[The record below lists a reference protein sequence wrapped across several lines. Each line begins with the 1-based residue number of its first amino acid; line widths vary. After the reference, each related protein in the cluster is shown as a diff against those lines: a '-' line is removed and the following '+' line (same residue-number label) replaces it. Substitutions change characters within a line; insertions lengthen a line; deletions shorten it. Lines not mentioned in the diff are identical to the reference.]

1 MTARRPA
8 TVAASSERKSR
19 QRPGAEVRS
28 DKQFLGIERSLQR
41 AWAKG
46 AGFIDEEFARP
57 MIAVVN
63 AYQDFSPENVHL
75 RQVGD
80 AVKVGIRM
88 AGGTPCEFNTFHV
101 TDSETFAS
109 VGMRYVLPSRDLVAD
124 MIELMVE
131 GHRFD
136 AMVLIGSGDKVV
148 PGMVMAAA
156 RLDLPAILLYGGAT
170 RAGVHKDRKVF
181 LETVYDAVGEVLLGK
196 LSEAD
201 LKGLEDNHFPFAG
214 ASDTATS
221 GNTAGIYTEA
231 LGLALA
237 GSGTLPAG
245 SNFQLRAAK
254 YTGMRIMELVRE
266 DLRPSQILTR
276 EAFENAMRVGMA
288 VGGST
293 NMVLHMIAMAK
304 EAGVEV
310 SFETWDRLS
319 RETPTLVKLAPS
331 GPWGVTELGEA
342 GGVPAVMKALDDLI
356 HSDTLTVSGRTT
368 GALVRE
374 AEIANPEC
382 IRARSDPAEIE
393 GSIYILKGSLA
404 PGGAVVKASGVA
416 QKMWDVTLPARV
428 FEDEES
434 AIEALRTQR
443 IRRGTC
449 IVIRNEGT
457 RGGPGMREMLGAT
470 SALMGAGLGTSCA
483 LVTDGRFSGATHG
496 PAIGYVTP
504 EAARGGPIALVQDGD
519 PVRIDLARRQLHLA
533 VSEDELDRRR
543 HERSPMPA
551 RVTRG
556 YLKHYAEH
564 VAPASQGAVMPR

>member
-1 MTARRPA
+1 M
-8 TVAASSERKSR
+8 
-19 QRPGAEVRS
+19 RS
-28 DKQFLGIERSLQR
+28 DEQYLGIERSLQR

-46 AGFIDEEFARP
+46 AGLIDEEFEQP

-63 AYQDFSPENVHL
+63 TYQEFSPENIHL
-75 RQVGD
+75 RQVGE
-80 AVKVGIRM
+80 AVKAGIRM

-136 AMVLIGSGDKVV
+136 AMVLIGSGDKVM

-156 RLDLPAILLYGGAT
+156 RIDIPAIVLYGGPT
-170 RAGVHKDRKVF
+170 KAGTYRNKKVF
-181 LETVYDAVGEVLLGK
+181 LETVYDGVGEHLLGK
-196 LSEAD
+196 ITEEE
-201 LKGLEDNHFPFAG
+201 LKGLEDNHFPFSG
-214 ASDTATS
+214 ACDTATS

-231 LGLALA
+231 LGLSLPH
-237 GSGTLPAG
+237 SGTCPAG
-245 SNFQLRAAK
+245 SNYQLRAAK
-254 YTGMRIMELVRE
+254 YTGMRIMDLVRE
-266 DLRPSQILTR
+266 DLRPSKILTR
-276 EAFENAMRVGMA
+276 DAFENAMRVGLA

-310 SFETWDRLS
+310 NFGTWDRLS

-342 GGVPAVMKALDDLI
+342 GGTPAVMKALGALI
-356 HSDTLTVSGRTT
+356 HPDTSTVSGKTT
-368 GALVRE
+368 GELI
-374 AEIANPEC
+374 AESEIENPEC
-382 IRARSDPAEIE
+382 IRDKNDPVEE
-393 GSIYILKGSLA
+393 DGSIYILKGSLA
-404 PGGAVVKASGVA
+404 PGGAVVKASGVSRD
-416 QKMWDVTLPARV
+416 MWEVVLPARV
-428 FEDEES
+428 FEDEEG
-434 AIEALRTQR
+434 AIGALRHNE
-443 IRRGTC
+443 ISPGTC
-449 IVIRNEGT
+449 VVIRNEGT

-470 SALMGAGLGTSCA
+470 SALMGAGLGNSCA

-504 EAARGGPIALVQDGD
+504 EAARDGPIALVEDHD
-519 PVRIDLARRQLHLA
+519 LVRIDLAARTLDLEVAPEVLA
-533 VSEDELDRRR
+533 ERRR
-543 HERSPMPA
+543 IHTPMPP
-551 RVTRG
+551 RVSRG

-564 VAPASQGAVMPR
+564 VAPASEGAVMPR

>member
-1 MTARRPA
+1 
-8 TVAASSERKSR
+8 
-19 QRPGAEVRS
+19 
-28 DKQFLGIERSLQR
+28 
-41 AWAKG
+41 
-46 AGFIDEEFARP
+46 

-63 AYQDFSPENVHL
+63 TCQEFSPENIHL

-80 AVKVGIRM
+80 AVKAGIRM

-156 RLDLPAILLYGGAT
+156 RLDLPSILLYGGPT
-170 RAGVHKDRKVF
+170 RAGVYRNRKVF
-181 LETVYDAVGEVLLGK
+181 LETVYDGVGEHLRGE

-214 ASDTATS
+214 ACDTATS

-231 LGLALA
+231 LGLALP

-254 YTGMRIMELVRE
+254 YTGMRIMDLVRE
-266 DLRPSQILTR
+266 NLRPSEDPDAGRLR
-276 EAFENAMRVGMA
+276 ERHARGHGRRRLHQHGAAHDRDGAGSRGRSDPRHVG
-288 VGGST
+288 T
-293 NMVLHMIAMAK
+293 
-304 EAGVEV
+304 
-310 SFETWDRLS
+310 RLS

-331 GPWGVTELGEA
+331 GPWGVTQMGDA
-342 GGVPAVMKALDDLI
+342 GGVPAVMKALGNLI
-356 HSDTLTVSGRTT
+356 HPQTVSVSGKTT
-368 GALVRE
+368 GGVGPRDGHSE
-374 AEIANPEC
+374 PGVHSPS
-382 IRARSDPAEIE
+382 ARSGRGGGLDLHPEGQPRPRAARWSKPPA
-393 GSIYILKGSLA
+393 SLGRCGM
-404 PGGAVVKASGVA
+404 PCCRRGF
-416 QKMWDVTLPARV
+416 

-434 AIEALRTQR
+434 AIDALRGNR
-443 IRRGTC
+443 IVPGTC
-449 IVIRNEGT
+449 MVIRNEGT

-504 EAARGGPIALVQDGD
+504 EAARGGSIALVEDGD
-519 PVRIDLARRQLHLA
+519 PVVISLADRKLDLQVAPEVLEERRK
-533 VSEDELDRRR
+533 R
-543 HERSPMPA
+543 HAPMPP

-556 YLKHYAEH
+556 YLKHYAET
-564 VAPASQGAVMPR
+564 VAPASEGAVMPR

>member
-1 MTARRPA
+1 MRL
-8 TVAASSERKSR
+8 
-19 QRPGAEVRS
+19 RS
-28 DKQFLGIERSLQR
+28 DEQYLGIERSLQR

-46 AGFIDEEFARP
+46 AGLIDEEFEQP

-63 AYQDFSPENVHL
+63 TYQEFSPENVHL
-75 RQVGD
+75 RQVGE
-80 AVKVGIRM
+80 AVKTGIRM

-136 AMVLIGSGDKVV
+136 AMVLIGSGDKVM

-156 RLDLPAILLYGGAT
+156 RLDIPTIVLYGGPT
-170 RAGVHKDRKVF
+170 KAGIFRNRKVF
-181 LETVYDAVGEVLLGK
+181 LETVYDGVGKHLRGK
-196 LSEAD
+196 ITEEELR
-201 LKGLEDNHFPFAG
+201 GYEDNHFPFSG
-214 ASDTATS
+214 ACDTATS

-231 LGLALA
+231 LGLSLPH
-237 GSGTLPAG
+237 SGTFPAG
-245 SNFQLRAAK
+245 SNYQLRAAK
-254 YTGMRIMELVRE
+254 YTGMKIMDLVRD
-266 DLRPSQILTR
+266 DLRPSDILTQYS
-276 EAFENAMRVGMA
+276 FENAMRVGLA

-310 SFETWDRLS
+310 SFDTWDRLS

-331 GPWGVTELGEA
+331 GPWGVTDLGEA
-342 GGVPAVMKALDDLI
+342 GGAPAVMKALGNLI
-356 HSDTLTVSGRTT
+356 HSDTSTVSGQST
-368 GALVRE
+368 GELIAR
-374 AEIANPEC
+374 AEIENPEC
-382 IRARSDPAEIE
+382 IRGRRNPVEAD
-393 GSIYILKGSLA
+393 GSIFILKGSLA
-404 PGGAVVKASGVA
+404 PGGAVVKASGVSRE
-416 QKMWDVTLPARV
+416 MWQAVLPARV

-434 AIEALRTQR
+434 AIDAVRSGD
-443 IRRGTC
+443 IGPGTC
-449 IVIRNEGT
+449 VVIRNEGT

-470 SALMGAGLGTSCA
+470 SALMGAGLGDSCA

-504 EAARGGPIALVQDGD
+504 EAARGGPIAVVEDED
-519 PVRIDLARRQLHLA
+519 PIRIDLAERRLDLE
-533 VSEDELDRRR
+533 VSPQVLVER
-543 HERSPMPA
+543 HRNHTPMPA
-551 RVTRG
+551 RVSRG

-564 VAPASQGAVMPR
+564 VAPASEGAVMPR